1 MARGALVLLCGRSQM
16 WSQAV
21 SYPSLPP
28 AIFCPG
34 CWVASYCRWWW
45 CSDTPRGAKRRGMRL
60 RWFTPGGSV
69 SGFLAGMVGA
79 VGPLLASFYL
89 GYGLMTAAFIGTS
102 SLSVI
107 IVHLPRL
114 AGYGS
119 LDLTHPRHRCRHRAD
134 RFPRGLHR
142 EPDATPRICGSFP
155 SIVQIVLIATGILFI
170 VRG

>member
-1 MARGALVLLCGRSQM
+1 MVAGSFLLIATPCDILSRLLGGIILQM
-16 WSQAV
+16 V
-21 SYPSLPP
+21 VV
-28 AIFCPG
+28 F
-34 CWVASYCRWWW
+34 RH
-45 CSDTPRGAKRRGMRL
+45 TPRGAAPGHEAAL
-60 RWFTPGGSV
+60 VHPGGPV

-89 GYGLMTAAFIGTS
+89 GYGLVTAAFIGTS